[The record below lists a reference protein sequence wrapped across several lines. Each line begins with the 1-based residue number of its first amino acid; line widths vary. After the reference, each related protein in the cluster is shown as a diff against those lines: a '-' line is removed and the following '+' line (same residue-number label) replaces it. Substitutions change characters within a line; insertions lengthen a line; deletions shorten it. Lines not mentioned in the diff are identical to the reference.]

1 MSEVEQE
8 VQQEVQPV
16 IVTID
21 DQQYDMNE
29 QSDASKEHYVEVLNL
44 RKELGELQN
53 QIAAAQ
59 RRSVNLQ
66 VALGFRENALKESI
80 QVVEEVEEVV
90 N

>member
-1 MSEVEQE
+1 MSEVE
-8 VQQEVQPV
+8 QEVQPV

-29 QSDASKEHYVEVLNL
+29 QSDASKEHYVEVINL
-44 RKELGELQN
+44 RNEIGELQN
-53 QIAAAQ
+53 QIAQMQ
-59 RRSVNLQ
+59 RRAVNLQ

>member
-8 VQQEVQPV
+8 VQSV

-21 DQQYDMNE
+21 DEQYDMNE
-29 QSDASKEHYVEVLNL
+29 QSDASKEHYVEVINL
-44 RKELGELQN
+44 RNEIGELQN
-53 QIAAAQ
+53 QIAQMQ
-59 RRSVNLQ
+59 RRAVNLQ

>member
-1 MSEVEQE
+1 MSEVE
-8 VQQEVQPV
+8 QEVQPV

-21 DQQYDMNE
+21 DEQYDMNE
-29 QSDASKEHYVEVLNL
+29 QSDASKEHYVEVINL
-44 RKELGELQN
+44 RNEIGELKN
-53 QIAAAQ
+53 QIAQMQ
-59 RRSVNLQ
+59 RRAVNLQ